1 MPRPR
6 RPPPTLQQIE
16 RLKPDRV
23 VALGGPGVI
32 GEAVLDAAA
41 QWGATKTR
49 LAGGDRYATSVEISK
64 SLWSSASSVYIA
76 TGAFFPDGLAAAALA
91 SRDGA
96 PLLLVKGGI
105 VPDVILNELRRLKPQ
120 RIVII
125 GGPAAVPDGTRD
137 ALLYY

>member
-1 MPRPR
+1 MRLNVVGAWR
-6 RPPPTLQQIE
+6 TKRDQELDSADQIM
-16 RLKPDRV
+16 V
-23 VALGGPGVI
+23 
-32 GEAVLDAAA
+32 
-41 QWGATKTR
+41 
-49 LAGGDRYATSVEISK
+49 DRYATSVEISK

-105 VPDVILNELRRLKPQ
+105 VPDVVLNELRRLKPQ